1 MLYACVCSYMHD
13 LQESRKMVCRARI
26 KLCMDE
32 QGYRIALSPVVA
44 GVAAIVATG
53 AAFVATGA
61 ASETRGMPIFTWVHR
76 CKGSRAG
83 LCVFVSSR

>member
-1 MLYACVCSYMHD
+1 MY
-13 LQESRKMVCRARI
+13 
-26 KLCMDE
+26 E

-53 AAFVATGA
+53 AAFVATGP
-61 ASETRGMPIFTWVHR
+61 ASEKQGKQIFTWVHS

-83 LCVFVSSR
+83 LCAFVSSR